1 MKARVTARSMTM
13 LAMGLLTTACSST
26 KHIVDGGTGGDAPSG
41 PHLPLVKVADVPL
54 PGNPTRFD
62 YQDIDSKRGQLVI
75 AHMDDSSVLVT
86 SLADGSVL
94 KELPG
99 IGTVRGVLAASDI
112 GRIFASTDATNEL
125 VLIDSTSLTETSRTP
140 TGNGPDGIG
149 WDPTDQ
155 VVGVSD
161 QDDGAV
167 SLIAGGGT
175 GKRTDVPLGG
185 IETGNVV
192 FDTGRGW
199 FWASVVTATPPNQ
212 LVAVDPLTATIKT
225 RLDLPGCEGAHGLR
239 IHPDGNSALV
249 ACEGNYVLARVDLGG
264 THAVTT
270 APTGGGPD
278 VLSIDPSLGWLYVAS
293 ESGDLVVFDIGQ
305 PGLVA
310 IDHEHPGDNS
320 HSVAVDPA
328 THRVFFPLVAG
339 PSGTPVLRIM
349 KPSGT

>member
-1 MKARVTARSMTM
+1 MTRPLLVALLLGAGCTASK
-13 LAMGLLTTACSST
+13 LTSSGGS
-26 KHIVDGGTGGDAPSG
+26 DGG
-41 PHLPLVKVADVPL
+41 LPLVLVADVPL
-54 PGNPTRFD
+54 PGNATRFD
-62 YQDIDSKRGQLVI
+62 YQDIDPTRGQLVI
-75 AHMDDSSVLVT
+75 AHMGDSSVLVT
-86 SLADGSVL
+86 SLADGSTM

-99 IGTVRGVLAASDI
+99 IGTVRGVLAASEI
-112 GRIFASTDATNEL
+112 GRIFASADATNEL
-125 VLIDSTSLTETSRTP
+125 VLIDSSALTEMGRTP

-149 WDPTDQ
+149 WDPTDRI
-155 VVGVSD
+155 VGVSD
-161 QDDGAV
+161 QDDAAV
-167 SLIAGGGT
+167 SLIADGGT

-192 FDTGRGW
+192 FDTGRGL
-199 FWASVVTATPPNQ
+199 FWVSVVTATLPNQ
-212 LVAVDPLTATIKT
+212 LVAIDPLTATVKT

-264 THAVTT
+264 TNAVTT

-278 VLSIDPSLGWLYVAS
+278 VLSIDPSFGWLYVAA

-310 IDHEHPGDNS
+310 VDREHPGDNS

-328 THRVFFPLVAG
+328 THRVFFPLLAG
-339 PSGTPVLRIM
+339 TGGTPVLRIM